1 MGHYEVLGVA
11 RSASAAEVRR
21 AYLELARRHHPDR
34 VGGSHEQ
41 MRAINEAWAVLG
53 DPSLRFGYD
62 RSLAPSPPGPST
74 RPAPGPVGPEPE
86 PEEEIDDL
94 YDDRPIGGVVVRL
107 PGWLA
112 LLPPGLMV
120 AAFATI
126 LFGLLF
132 RLPAVAGTGLVLAF
146 VSAALFVTSP
156 FIALAVS
163 RSRTGGGAPD
173 DER

>member
-11 RSASAAEVRR
+11 RTATAAEVRR
-21 AYLELARRHHPDR
+21 AYLTLARRHHPDR

-41 MRAINEAWAVLG
+41 MRAINDAWAVLG
-53 DPSLRFGYD
+53 DPARRVGYD
-62 RSLAPSPPGPST
+62 RSLTPLPPRTPPWS
-74 RPAPGPVGPEPE
+74 APGPVGPEPE
-86 PEEEIDDL
+86 PEDELDDL
-94 YDDRPIGGVVVRL
+94 YDDRPIGGVVVKL

-120 AAFATI
+120 FSFAAI

-132 RLPAVAGTGLVLAF
+132 RLPPVSGFGLVLAF
-146 VSAALFVTSP
+146 VSAALFITSP
-156 FIALAVS
+156 FIALAAS
-163 RSRTGGGAPD
+163 RSRTGGGAAG